1 MHSAPIDPPL
11 YMQPLSCL
19 SQFRGLRH
27 WFCCTLLILLPCI
40 SFAGAQQEEALSSA
54 FQLVLHQALLNA
66 PPPNPEH
73 LSEQALRDQYRVWA
87 RGIDSKLN
95 EYFRGHHR
103 SFEELAAGELRNL
116 FLQTVWYESM
126 RARLD
131 PALVLGVIEVESGF
145 NKFAISSAG
154 AVGYMQ
160 VMPFWM
166 SQALELNDD
175 HKSTNLDK
183 QIRPDKVVSSTRLM
197 HLQTNIR
204 FGCAILRH
212 YMDLEGNALERSLGR
227 YNGNTADRAY
237 ALAVLGARRR
247 WTLTGES
254 FGPVQPKN

>member
-1 MHSAPIDPPL
+1 MYTACIDRPRYKEPL
-11 YMQPLSCL
+11 CCL
-19 SQFRGLRH
+19 NQLRGLSYG
-27 WFCCTLLILLPCI
+27 FCCSLLLLLPFN
-40 SFAGAQQEEALSSA
+40 SFAGAQQEETLSSA
-54 FQLVLHQALLNA
+54 FQLVLHRALLNS

-73 LSEQALRDQYRVWA
+73 LSEQALRDRYRVWA
-87 RGIDSKLN
+87 RGMDSKLT
-95 EYFRGHHR
+95 EYFRGRHR
-103 SFEELAAGELRNL
+103 SFEELATGELRAI

-166 SQALELNDD
+166 SQALELNEDP
-175 HKSTNLDK
+175 KSKNSDS

-212 YMDLEGNALERSLGR
+212 YMDLEGNALGRSLGR
-227 YNGNTADRAY
+227 YNGNTADPAY
-237 ALAVLGARRR
+237 AFAVLGARRR
-247 WTLTGES
+247 WTLEGETS
-254 FGPVQPKN
+254 EPVQPKN